1 MLSSVSL
8 RAQIAS
14 IIEVLSKAAVSE
26 ISKVVDDGIVVLRVE
41 MCRRENEINVLKNN
55 VQQLDSELRRARG
68 IQPRK
73 RIHHGQ
79 SVAAENL
86 GRKGPGKN
94 GTTCVRRTSVE
105 KLQPEG
111 DGNGKDEGVGPADET
126 LVKIE
131 PAGEGE
137 QEEQTTRRKDE
148 DRLDSELSTYE
159 RDSQPWMP
167 GTQED
172 NDVETNSLRLP
183 DHSPEP
189 SGMTAASRSSVSFP
203 GKPYLESNVREDMI
217 LQLRQQQRYRQSEAL
232 RRTSDGTVKSN
243 PDPQSEFGFGPNYN
257 TARRARTKRFFQ
269 VNKHFICTLCGKSFE
284 RYSHLERHLR
294 IHTGEKP
301 YSCDICGRCFNQKG
315 SLKGH
320 LKTHRVSMDGL
331 ANNEE
336 KPLLDGRQSEEERCN
351 GKYQVFQTAPQ
362 MPMKSEPGEEK
373 DAFQTLDH
381 KAGEQ
386 TAGRAEQQLDDD
398 LSTYERDGRPWM
410 SSSQADNDMET
421 SNSEYFISS
430 GQNSQCLTDHSP
442 VLPVPGRV
450 EVSCSSASSPGKPY
464 VDVSEDMILQ
474 LRQQHYGP
482 SDTLL
487 IASDGTVQPNSQVTG
502 GASLNHPPIFSS
514 CPERK
519 VKTFQ
524 GVTKDK
530 KCFIC
535 SFCGKVF
542 ERVGHLERHQRIHTG
557 EKPYSCDICGRCF
570 NQKGSLKGHLKTHR
584 DGADMLTGLPPLDD
598 KKPDVYPRP
607 SENPEEQRDQ
617 PSPGEAQPS
626 SGHSEEEEGRGQG
639 LVGGA
644 EKEKQF
650 ESQILSQSGPQ
661 HQQSTERQG
670 YQDDPEY
677 VMDERESQLCRSFT
691 ERHSDERESQLCRSF
706 TERHSDMESGSLN
719 PGCSSDAT
727 KQQNSHPVSPSVK
740 YHHSPFDGL
749 QHHHGFYT
757 SASREVELQ
766 HLSFQHEKDKLDV
779 IEQEQYAGV
788 VLHARNREDGDGTV
802 LPRFQ
807 DRVPPSPLPVEE
819 ETSMRAYITEPNYSQ
834 EGILFALGIDS
845 FDSTEGTSATTDDT
859 RNRCFICSFCGKSF
873 DRHSHFERHLHTHT
887 GEKPYSCEICG
898 KTFTQKSSLK
908 AHQRLHTG

>member
-14 IIEVLSKAAVSE
+14 IIEVLSKTAVSE

-68 IQPRK
+68 INARR
-73 RIHHGQ
+73 RIHHGR
-79 SVAAENL
+79 SVAAENF
-86 GRKGPGKN
+86 RRGPGKS
-94 GTTCVRRTSVE
+94 GTTCEGKTSLE
-105 KLQPEG
+105 KLQPEE
-111 DGNGKDEGVGPADET
+111 DFNEKDEGVGPADEI
-126 LVKIE
+126 LVKTE
-131 PAGEGE
+131 PGGEGQ
-137 QEEQTTRRKDE
+137 QEEQTTGIKDKE
-148 DRLDSELSTYE
+148 
-159 RDSQPWMP
+159 
-167 GTQED
+167 
-172 NDVETNSLRLP
+172 
-183 DHSPEP
+183 
-189 SGMTAASRSSVSFP
+189 ASRSSVFFP
-203 GKPYLESNVREDMI
+203 GKPYLESDVREDMI
-217 LQLRQQQRYRQSEAL
+217 LQLRRQQRHRQSDAL
-232 RRTSDGTVKSN
+232 RRTSNATVQSN
-243 PDPQSEFGFGPNYN
+243 PDPQCVLGSDPNYN
-257 TARRARTKRFFQ
+257 TTRRASNRIFCQ
-269 VNKHFICTLCGKSFE
+269 VKKHFICTLCGKSFE
-284 RYSHLERHLR
+284 RYGHLERHLR

-331 ANNEE
+331 ANSEE
-336 KPLLDGRQSEEERCN
+336 KPLLDGRQSEEEQMN
-351 GKYQVFQTAPQ
+351 EKDEVFQTAPQ

-421 SNSEYFISS
+421 SNSEYFSSS
-430 GQNSQCLTDHSP
+430 GQNSKCLTDHSP

-487 IASDGTVQPNSQVTG
+487 IASDGTVQPNSQVTD

-514 CPERK
+514 CPERN

-542 ERVGHLERHQRIHTG
+542 ERVGHLERHQRIHT
-557 EKPYSCDICGRCF
+557 D
-570 NQKGSLKGHLKTHR
+570 
-584 DGADMLTGLPPLDD
+584 DADMLTGQSLLDD
-598 KKPDVYPRP
+598 TKPDFYPRP
-607 SENPEEQRDQ
+607 SENPGEPRDQ

-859 RNRCFICSFCGKSF
+859 GNRCFICSFCGKSF

>member
-1 MLSSVSL
+1 
-8 RAQIAS
+8 
-14 IIEVLSKAAVSE
+14 
-26 ISKVVDDGIVVLRVE
+26 
-41 MCRRENEINVLKNN
+41 
-55 VQQLDSELRRARG
+55 
-68 IQPRK
+68 
-73 RIHHGQ
+73 
-79 SVAAENL
+79 
-86 GRKGPGKN
+86 
-94 GTTCVRRTSVE
+94 
-105 KLQPEG
+105 
-111 DGNGKDEGVGPADET
+111 
-126 LVKIE
+126 
-131 PAGEGE
+131 
-137 QEEQTTRRKDE
+137 
-148 DRLDSELSTYE
+148 
-159 RDSQPWMP
+159 
-167 GTQED
+167 
-172 NDVETNSLRLP
+172 
-183 DHSPEP
+183 
-189 SGMTAASRSSVSFP
+189 
-203 GKPYLESNVREDMI
+203 MI
-217 LQLRQQQRYRQSEAL
+217 LQLRQQQRYRQSDAL
-232 RRTSDGTVKSN
+232 RRTSDGTVQSN
-243 PDPQSEFGFGPNYN
+243 PDPQSVLGSDPNYN
-257 TARRARTKRFFQ
+257 TARRASNKIFCQ
-269 VNKHFICTLCGKSFE
+269 VKKHFICTLCGKSFE
-284 RYSHLERHLR
+284 RYGHLERHLR

-336 KPLLDGRQSEEERCN
+336 KPPLDRRQTEEEQLN
-351 GKYQVFQTAPQ
+351 EKDEVFQTAPQ

-373 DAFQTLDH
+373 DAFQTLDP
-381 KAGEQ
+381 KAEEQ
-386 TAGRAEQQLDDD
+386 TAGRAEQQLDEE
-398 LSTYERDGRPWM
+398 LSMYERDSQPWM
-410 SSSQADNDMET
+410 SGPQADNDMET
-421 SNSEYFISS
+421 SNSEYFSSS

-442 VLPVPGRV
+442 VLPVPGMV
-450 EVSCSSASSPGKPY
+450 EASCSSASSPGKPY

-474 LRQQHYGP
+474 LRQKHYGS

-487 IASDGTVQPNSQVTG
+487 IASDGTVQPNSQVMD

-514 CPERK
+514 FPERK

-557 EKPYSCDICGRCF
+557 EKPYSCDLCGRCF
-570 NQKGSLKGHLKTHR
+570 NQKSSLKGHLKTHR
-584 DGADMLTGLPPLDD
+584 ADDADMLTGQPPLDD

-607 SENPEEQRDQ
+607 SENPEEPRDQ
-617 PSPGEAQPS
+617 PSPAEAQPS

-639 LVGGA
+639 LVGEA

-650 ESQILSQSGPQ
+650 ESQILSQSGSL
-661 HQQSTERQG
+661 HQQSTERPG

-691 ERHSDERESQLCRSF
+691 ERHSD
-706 TERHSDMESGSLN
+706 TASGSLH
-719 PGCSSDAT
+719 PGCSSDVT

-749 QHHHGFYT
+749 HRHHGFYT
-757 SASREVELQ
+757 SASREVELGDV
-766 HLSFQHEKDKLDV
+766 SFQEEKDKLDV
-779 IEQEQYAGV
+779 IEQEQYAGM
-788 VLHARNREDGDGTV
+788 VLHARNREDGDGTI

-807 DRVPPSPLPVEE
+807 NRVPPPPLPVEE
-819 ETSMRAYITEPNYSQ
+819 ETAMGAYITEPNYSQ

-845 FDSTEGTSATTDDT
+845 FDSTEGSSATTDDT

>member
-14 IIEVLSKAAVSE
+14 IIEVLSKTAVSE

-68 IQPRK
+68 INARR
-73 RIHHGQ
+73 RIHHGR
-79 SVAAENL
+79 SVAAENF
-86 GRKGPGKN
+86 RRGPGKS
-94 GTTCVRRTSVE
+94 GTTCEGKTSLK
-105 KLQPEG
+105 KLQPEE
-111 DGNGKDEGVGPADET
+111 DFNEKDEGVGPADEI
-126 LVKIE
+126 LVKTE
-131 PAGEGE
+131 PGGEGQ
-137 QEEQTTRRKDE
+137 QEEQTTGIKE
-148 DRLDSELSTYE
+148 KE
-159 RDSQPWMP
+159 
-167 GTQED
+167 
-172 NDVETNSLRLP
+172 
-183 DHSPEP
+183 
-189 SGMTAASRSSVSFP
+189 ASRSSVFFP
-203 GKPYLESNVREDMI
+203 GKPYLESDVREDMI
-217 LQLRQQQRYRQSEAL
+217 LQLRQQQRHRQSDAL
-232 RRTSDGTVKSN
+232 RRTSNGTVQSN
-243 PDPQSEFGFGPNYN
+243 PDPQCVLGSDPNYN

-284 RYSHLERHLR
+284 RYGHLERHLR

-320 LKTHRVSMDGL
+320 LKTHRVSIDGL

-336 KPLLDGRQSEEERCN
+336 KPLLDGRQSEEEQMN
-351 GKYQVFQTAPQ
+351 EKDEVFQTAPQ
-362 MPMKSEPGEEK
+362 MPMKYEPEDEK

-381 KAGEQ
+381 KAREQ
-386 TAGRAEQQLDDD
+386 TAGRAEEQLDDD
-398 LSTYERDGRPWM
+398 LSTYERDGQPWM

-430 GQNSQCLTDHSP
+430 GQNSLCLTDHSP

-450 EVSCSSASSPGKPY
+450 EASCSSASSPGKPY
-464 VDVSEDMILQ
+464 VDVSEDMIVQ

-487 IASDGTVQPNSQVTG
+487 IASDGTVQPNSQVTD

-514 CPERK
+514 FPERK

-570 NQKGSLKGHLKTHR
+570 NQKSSLKGHLKTHR
-584 DGADMLTGLPPLDD
+584 ADDPDMLTGQSLLDD
-598 KKPDVYPRP
+598 TKPDFYPRP
-607 SENPEEQRDQ
+607 SENPEEPRDQ

-626 SGHSEEEEGRGQG
+626 SGHSEEEEGRG

-661 HQQSTERQG
+661 HQQSTERPG

-677 VMDERESQLCRSFT
+677 VMDERESQLCRSFTERHSDERESQLCRSFTERHSDERESQLCRSFT

-727 KQQNSHPVSPSVK
+727 KQQNSLPVSPSVK

-766 HLSFQHEKDKLDV
+766 HLSFQDEKDKLDV

-819 ETSMRAYITEPNYSQ
+819 ETAMRAYITEPNYSQ

>member
-14 IIEVLSKAAVSE
+14 IIEVLSKTAVAE

-68 IQPRK
+68 IQPRR
-73 RIHHGQ
+73 RIHHGR

-86 GRKGPGKN
+86 GRKGTGKS
-94 GTTCVRRTSVE
+94 GTTSVRRTSLE

-111 DGNGKDEGVGPADET
+111 DGNGKDEAVGPADET

-131 PAGEGE
+131 PGGEGE
-137 QEEQTTRRKDE
+137 QEEQTTRRKYKY
-148 DRLDSELSTYE
+148 RLEAELSTYE
-159 RDSQPWMP
+159 RDSQTWMSS
-167 GTQED
+167 TQED
-172 NDVETNSLRLP
+172 NDMETNSLCLP
-183 DHSPEP
+183 DHSPGT
-189 SGMTAASRSSVSFP
+189 SGMTAASCSNVSLP

-217 LQLRQQQRYRQSEAL
+217 LQLRQQQHYRQSDAL

-257 TARRARTKRFFQ
+257 SARRARTKRFFQ

-336 KPLLDGRQSEEERCN
+336 KPRLDRRQTEEEQLN
-351 GKYQVFQTAPQ
+351 GKDEVFHTAPQ

-373 DAFQTLDH
+373 DAFQTLDP
-381 KAGEQ
+381 KAEEQ
-386 TAGRAEQQLDDD
+386 TAGRAEQRLDEE
-398 LSTYERDGRPWM
+398 LSMYARDSQPWM
-410 SSSQADNDMET
+410 SGPQADNDMET
-421 SNSEYFISS
+421 SNSEYFSSS
-430 GQNSQCLTDHSP
+430 GQNSQCLTNHSP
-442 VLPVPGRV
+442 VLPVSGMV
-450 EVSCSSASSPGKPY
+450 EASCSSGSFPGKPY

-474 LRQQHYGP
+474 LRQKHYGS

-487 IASDGTVQPNSQVTG
+487 IASDGTVQPNSRVMDA
-502 GASLNHPPIFSS
+502 ASLNHPPIFSS
-514 CPERK
+514 FPERK

-584 DGADMLTGLPPLDD
+584 DGADMLTGQPPLED

-607 SENPEEQRDQ
+607 SEYPEEPRDQ
-617 PSPGEAQPS
+617 PTSAEAQPS
-626 SGHSEEEEGRGQG
+626 SGYSEEEEEGRGQG
-639 LVGGA
+639 LVGEA

-650 ESQILSQSGPQ
+650 ESQILSQSGPP
-661 HQQSTERQG
+661 HQQSTERPG

-691 ERHSDERESQLCRSF
+691 ERHSD
-706 TERHSDMESGSLN
+706 TESGSLH
-719 PGCSSDAT
+719 PGCSSDVT

-749 QHHHGFYT
+749 HHHHGFYT
-757 SASREVELQ
+757 SASREVELGDV
-766 HLSFQHEKDKLDV
+766 SFQEEKDKLDV
-779 IEQEQYAGV
+779 IEQEQYAGM
-788 VLHARNREDGDGTV
+788 VLHARNREDGDGTI

-807 DRVPPSPLPVEE
+807 NRVPPPQLPVEE
-819 ETSMRAYITEPNYSQ
+819 ETAMSAYITQPNYSQ

-845 FDSTEGTSATTDDT
+845 FDSTEGSSATTDDT

>member
-55 VQQLDSELRRARG
+55 VQQLDSELRKARG
-68 IQPRK
+68 INARR
-73 RIHHGQ
+73 RIHHGR
-79 SVAAENL
+79 SVAAENF
-86 GRKGPGKN
+86 RRGPGKS
-94 GTTCVRRTSVE
+94 GTTCEGKTSLE
-105 KLQPEG
+105 KLQPEE
-111 DGNGKDEGVGPADET
+111 DFNEKDEGVGPADEI
-126 LVKIE
+126 LVKTE
-131 PAGEGE
+131 PGGEGQ
-137 QEEQTTRRKDE
+137 QEEQTTGIKDRE
-148 DRLDSELSTYE
+148 
-159 RDSQPWMP
+159 
-167 GTQED
+167 
-172 NDVETNSLRLP
+172 
-183 DHSPEP
+183 
-189 SGMTAASRSSVSFP
+189 ASRSSVFF
-203 GKPYLESNVREDMI
+203 
-217 LQLRQQQRYRQSEAL
+217 
-232 RRTSDGTVKSN
+232 RTVQSN
-243 PDPQSEFGFGPNYN
+243 PDPQCVLGSDPNYN
-257 TARRARTKRFFQ
+257 TTRRASNQIFFQ
-269 VNKHFICTLCGKSFE
+269 VKKHFICTLCGKSFE
-284 RYSHLERHLR
+284 RYGHLERHLR

-301 YSCDICGRCFNQKG
+301 YSCDLCGRCFNQKG

-336 KPLLDGRQSEEERCN
+336 KPLLDGRQSEEEQMN
-351 GKYQVFQTAPQ
+351 EKDEVFQTAPQ

-430 GQNSQCLTDHSP
+430 G
-442 VLPVPGRV
+442 RV
-450 EVSCSSASSPGKPY
+450 EASCSSASSPGKPY

-487 IASDGTVQPNSQVTG
+487 IASDGTVQPNSQVTD

-514 CPERK
+514 FPERK

-535 SFCGKVF
+535 PFCGKVF

-557 EKPYSCDICGRCF
+557 EKPYSCDLCGRCF
-570 NQKGSLKGHLKTHR
+570 NQKSSLKGHLKTHR
-584 DGADMLTGLPPLDD
+584 DDADMLTGQSLLDD
-598 KKPDVYPRP
+598 KKPDFYPRP
-607 SENPEEQRDQ
+607 SENPEEPRDQ

-639 LVGGA
+639 LVGEA

-661 HQQSTERQG
+661 HQQITERPD

-749 QHHHGFYT
+749 HHHHGFCT
-757 SASREVELQ
+757 SASREVELEG
-766 HLSFQHEKDKLDV
+766 LSFQDEKDKLDV

-807 DRVPPSPLPVEE
+807 DRVPPPPLPVEE
-819 ETSMRAYITEPNYSQ
+819 ETAMRAYITEPNYSQ

-859 RNRCFICSFCGKSF
+859 RNRYFICSFCGKSF

-908 AHQRLHTG
+908 AHQRLHIG

>member
-55 VQQLDSELRRARG
+55 VQQLDSELRKARG
-68 IQPRK
+68 INARR
-73 RIHHGQ
+73 RIHHGR
-79 SVAAENL
+79 SVAAENF
-86 GRKGPGKN
+86 RRGPGKS
-94 GTTCVRRTSVE
+94 GTTCEGKTSLE
-105 KLQPEG
+105 KLQPEE
-111 DGNGKDEGVGPADET
+111 DFNEKDEGVGPADEI
-126 LVKIE
+126 LVKTE
-131 PAGEGE
+131 PGGEGQ
-137 QEEQTTRRKDE
+137 QEEQTTGIKDRE
-148 DRLDSELSTYE
+148 
-159 RDSQPWMP
+159 
-167 GTQED
+167 
-172 NDVETNSLRLP
+172 
-183 DHSPEP
+183 
-189 SGMTAASRSSVSFP
+189 ASRSSVFF
-203 GKPYLESNVREDMI
+203 
-217 LQLRQQQRYRQSEAL
+217 
-232 RRTSDGTVKSN
+232 RTVQSN
-243 PDPQSEFGFGPNYN
+243 PDPQCVLGSDPNYN
-257 TARRARTKRFFQ
+257 TTRRASNQIFFQ
-269 VNKHFICTLCGKSFE
+269 VKKHFICTLCGKSFE
-284 RYSHLERHLR
+284 RYGHLERHLR

-301 YSCDICGRCFNQKG
+301 YSCDLCGRCFNQKG

-336 KPLLDGRQSEEERCN
+336 KPLLDGRQSEEEQMN
-351 GKYQVFQTAPQ
+351 EKDEVFQTAPQ

-442 VLPVPGRV
+442 VPPSSGQNSQCLTDHSPVLPVLGRV
-450 EVSCSSASSPGKPY
+450 EASCSSASSPGKPY

-487 IASDGTVQPNSQVTG
+487 IASDGTVQPNSQVTD

-514 CPERK
+514 FPERK

-535 SFCGKVF
+535 PFCGKVF

-557 EKPYSCDICGRCF
+557 EKPYSCDLCGRCF
-570 NQKGSLKGHLKTHR
+570 NQKSSLKGHLKTHR
-584 DGADMLTGLPPLDD
+584 DDADMLTGQSLLDD
-598 KKPDVYPRP
+598 KKPDFYPRP
-607 SENPEEQRDQ
+607 SENPEEPRDQ

-639 LVGGA
+639 LVGEA

-661 HQQSTERQG
+661 HQQITERPD

-749 QHHHGFYT
+749 HHHHGFCT
-757 SASREVELQ
+757 SASREVELEG
-766 HLSFQHEKDKLDV
+766 LSFQDEKDKLDV

-807 DRVPPSPLPVEE
+807 DRVPPPPLPVEE
-819 ETSMRAYITEPNYSQ
+819 ETAMRAYITEPNYSQ

-859 RNRCFICSFCGKSF
+859 RNRYFICSFCGKSF

-908 AHQRLHTG
+908 AHQRLHIG

>member
-14 IIEVLSKAAVSE
+14 IIEVLSKTAVSE
-26 ISKVVDDGIVVLRVE
+26 ISKVFDDGIVVLRVE

-68 IQPRK
+68 INARR
-73 RIHHGQ
+73 RIHHGR
-79 SVAAENL
+79 SVAAENF
-86 GRKGPGKN
+86 RRGPGKS
-94 GTTCVRRTSVE
+94 GTTCEGKTSLE
-105 KLQPEG
+105 KLQPEE
-111 DGNGKDEGVGPADET
+111 DFNEKDEGVGPADEI
-126 LVKIE
+126 LVKTE
-131 PAGEGE
+131 PGGEGQ
-137 QEEQTTRRKDE
+137 QEEQTTGLKDKE
-148 DRLDSELSTYE
+148 
-159 RDSQPWMP
+159 
-167 GTQED
+167 
-172 NDVETNSLRLP
+172 
-183 DHSPEP
+183 
-189 SGMTAASRSSVSFP
+189 ASRSSVFFP
-203 GKPYLESNVREDMI
+203 GKPYLESDVREDMI
-217 LQLRQQQRYRQSEAL
+217 LQLRQQQRHRQSDAL
-232 RRTSDGTVKSN
+232 RRTSNGTVQSN
-243 PDPQSEFGFGPNYN
+243 TDPQCVLGSDPNYN
-257 TARRARTKRFFQ
+257 TTRRASNRIFFQ
-269 VNKHFICTLCGKSFE
+269 VKKHFICTLCGKSFE
-284 RYSHLERHLR
+284 RYGHLERHLR

-301 YSCDICGRCFNQKG
+301 YSCDLCGRCFNQKG

-336 KPLLDGRQSEEERCN
+336 KPLLDGRQSEEEQMN
-351 GKYQVFQTAPQ
+351 EKDEVFQTAPQ
-362 MPMKSEPGEEK
+362 MPMKSEPGEDK

-442 VLPVPGRV
+442 VLPSSGQNSQCLTDHSPVLPVPGRV
-450 EVSCSSASSPGKPY
+450 EASCSSASSPGKPY

-487 IASDGTVQPNSQVTG
+487 IASDGTVQPNSQVTD

-570 NQKGSLKGHLKTHR
+570 NQKSSLKGHLKTHR
-584 DGADMLTGLPPLDD
+584 ADDADMLTGQSLLDD
-598 KKPDVYPRP
+598 KKPDFYPRP
-607 SENPEEQRDQ
+607 SENPEEPRDQ

-626 SGHSEEEEGRGQG
+626 SGHSEEEEEGRGQG

-661 HQQSTERQG
+661 HQKSTERPG

-677 VMDERESQLCRSFT
+677 VM
-691 ERHSDERESQLCRSF
+691 DERESQLCRSF

-749 QHHHGFYT
+749 HHHHGFYT
-757 SASREVELQ
+757 SASREVELED
-766 HLSFQHEKDKLDV
+766 LSFQDEKDKLDV

-802 LPRFQ
+802 LTRFQ

-819 ETSMRAYITEPNYSQ
+819 ETAMRAYITEPNYSQ

>member
-14 IIEVLSKAAVSE
+14 IIEVLSKTAVSE

-68 IQPRK
+68 INAR
-73 RIHHGQ
+73 RLIHHGR
-79 SVAAENL
+79 SVAAENF
-86 GRKGPGKN
+86 RRGPGKS
-94 GTTCVRRTSVE
+94 GTTCEGKTSLE
-105 KLQPEG
+105 KLQPEE
-111 DGNGKDEGVGPADET
+111 DFNEKDEGVGPADEI
-126 LVKIE
+126 LVKTE
-131 PAGEGE
+131 PGGEGQ
-137 QEEQTTRRKDE
+137 QEEQTTGIKDKE
-148 DRLDSELSTYE
+148 
-159 RDSQPWMP
+159 
-167 GTQED
+167 
-172 NDVETNSLRLP
+172 
-183 DHSPEP
+183 
-189 SGMTAASRSSVSFP
+189 ASRSSVFFP
-203 GKPYLESNVREDMI
+203 GKPYLESDVREDMI
-217 LQLRQQQRYRQSEAL
+217 LQLRQQQRHRQSDAL
-232 RRTSDGTVKSN
+232 RRTSNGTVQSN
-243 PDPQSEFGFGPNYN
+243 PDPQCVLGSDPNYN
-257 TARRARTKRFFQ
+257 TTRRAKNRIFCQ
-269 VNKHFICTLCGKSFE
+269 VKKHFICTLCGKSFE
-284 RYSHLERHLR
+284 RYGHLERHLR

-320 LKTHRVSMDGL
+320 LKTHRVSIDGL
-331 ANNEE
+331 ANNED
-336 KPLLDGRQSEEERCN
+336 KPLLDGRQSEEEQMN
-351 GKYQVFQTAPQ
+351 EKDEVFQTAPQ
-362 MPMKSEPGEEK
+362 LPMKSEPGEEK

-386 TAGRAEQQLDDD
+386 TAGRAEEQLDDD

-410 SSSQADNDMET
+410 SSSHADNDMET

-442 VLPVPGRV
+442 VPPSSGQNSQCLTDHSPVLPVPGRV
-450 EVSCSSASSPGKPY
+450 EASCSSASSPGKPY

-487 IASDGTVQPNSQVTG
+487 IASDGTVQPNSQVTD

-514 CPERK
+514 FPERK

-542 ERVGHLERHQRIHTG
+542 ERVGHLERHQRIHT
-557 EKPYSCDICGRCF
+557 D
-570 NQKGSLKGHLKTHR
+570 
-584 DGADMLTGLPPLDD
+584 DADMLTGQSLHDD
-598 KKPDVYPRP
+598 KKPDFYPRP
-607 SENPEEQRDQ
+607 SENPEEPRDQ

-626 SGHSEEEEGRGQG
+626 SGHSEEEGRGQG
-639 LVGGA
+639 LVGEA
-644 EKEKQF
+644 EEEKQF

-661 HQQSTERQG
+661 HQQSTERPD

-677 VMDERESQLCRSFT
+677 VM
-691 ERHSDERESQLCRSF
+691 DERESQLCRSF

-749 QHHHGFYT
+749 HHHHGFYT

-766 HLSFQHEKDKLDV
+766 HLSFQDEKDKLDV

-807 DRVPPSPLPVEE
+807 DRVPPSALPVEE
-819 ETSMRAYITEPNYSQ
+819 ETAMRAYITEPNYSQ